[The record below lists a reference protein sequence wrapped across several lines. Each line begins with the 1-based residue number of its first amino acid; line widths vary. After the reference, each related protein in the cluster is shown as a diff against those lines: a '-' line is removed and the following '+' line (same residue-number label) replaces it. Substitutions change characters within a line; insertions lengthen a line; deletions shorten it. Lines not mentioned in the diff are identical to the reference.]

1 MLLKNVSVN
10 GAEENAEAPPLSSPG
25 LPVQHVPVP
34 LLPGSGALSGR
45 SALFFGL
52 WPGQPPSGVL
62 PEVIAFL
69 FLLLIIFPYK
79 LLSGI
84 CPVLAV
90 PCSGTDTCIY
100 VRP

>member
-34 LLPGSGALSGR
+34 
-45 SALFFGL
+45 
-52 WPGQPPSGVL
+52 PGQPPSGVL